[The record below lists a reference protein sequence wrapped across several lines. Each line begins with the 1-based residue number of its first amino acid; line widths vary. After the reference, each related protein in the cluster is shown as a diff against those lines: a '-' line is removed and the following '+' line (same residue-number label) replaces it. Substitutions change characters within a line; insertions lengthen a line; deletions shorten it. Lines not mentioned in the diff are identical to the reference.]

1 MSVYK
6 SHASTKQANQLA
18 ACAKGGGDLRKRS
31 SQKRRKISESVKLF
45 IRLLSG
51 FISDLK

>member
-31 SQKRRKISESVKLF
+31 QKRRKISESVKLF